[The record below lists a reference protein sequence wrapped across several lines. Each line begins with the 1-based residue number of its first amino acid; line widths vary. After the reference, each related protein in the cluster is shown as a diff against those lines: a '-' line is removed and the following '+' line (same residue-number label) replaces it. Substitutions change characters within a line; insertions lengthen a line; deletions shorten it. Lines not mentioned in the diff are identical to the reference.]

1 MRTHLQE
8 LYQKSCVSSTVMQS
22 VNQKSIEQGG
32 DYSKL
37 FHCNAGQCSKVSL
50 SRPILNKLNA
60 EGASNH
66 LSSKFDNNKEKIRGC
81 RITQDKGQKATSPGK
96 Q

>member
-1 MRTHLQE
+1 
-8 LYQKSCVSSTVMQS
+8 MQS

-37 FHCNAGQCSKVSL
+37 FHCNAGQCNKVSL

-66 LSSKFDNNKEKIRGC
+66 LSPKFDNNKEKIIGMNKRNTNIKCNNNMEALMSEDGGTLLH
-81 RITQDKGQKATSPGK
+81 IMIAA
-96 Q
+96 